1 MVIDW
6 EGNLIKEG
14 DILCIYQFRDNVIP
28 KSTFKFVVVDFKN
41 RITEEK
47 GVKPSQEVANGGYMW
62 KKLKEVSVERVS
74 EMNNKLFFMEK
85 DSESTYFTD
94 LSFINYYDK
103 NTLAVCIKGKS
114 DNEERFYLNHFKV
127 S

>member
-1 MVIDW
+1 MVTDW

-28 KSTFKFVVVDFKN
+28 KSTFKFVVVDAKN

-47 GVKPSQEVANGGYMW
+47 GVKPSQEVTNGGYMW

-85 DSESTYFTD
+85 DSDHTYFTD